1 MRIVSLDGN
10 GHYPNAVFHLLEQS
24 MDRLDELAIF
34 VRIVEEGSLARA
46 ASRLRRSPPAV
57 TRALAALEGRLGVR
71 LIDRTTRRLAPT
83 EAGRLLHER
92 ARGLLG
98 DYEAATLGVREAPVR
113 GLLRIAAPVQF
124 GRRHVAPIAMAF
136 LDAHGDVE
144 IELLLNDRNVDLI
157 DESIDVAVRIGPLAD
172 SGLTARQ
179 VGVLK
184 RLWVAS
190 PAYLARRGTPQTPA
204 DLARHEA
211 VLGTFRTAGSWSFIR
226 ASRRSGVQVAGR
238 LRVDDVETRLQ
249 AVLEGR
255 GIGQFLSYQVADALA
270 AGRLVRLLQS
280 FEQPAIPVHLLTKGR
295 VNRAPKI
302 ESFLAFAGPR
312 LQALAV
318 LRSEAARTAA
328 APRTGRRR
336 TASSPGSRKPAG

>member
-1 MRIVSLDGN
+1 
-10 GHYPNAVFHLLEQS
+10 

-34 VRIVEEGSLARA
+34 VRIVEEGSLTRA

-98 DYEAATLGVREAPVR
+98 DYEAAALGVREAPVR
-113 GLLRIAAPVQF
+113 GRLRIAAPVQF

-136 LDAHGDVE
+136 LDAHADVE
-144 IELLLNDRNVDLI
+144 IELVLNDRNVDLI
-157 DESIDVAVRIGPLAD
+157 DESIDIAVRIGPLAA
-172 SGLTARQ
+172 SGLTARR
-179 VGVLK
+179 VGELK

-190 PAYLARRGTPQTPA
+190 PAYLGRRGVPQTPL
-204 DLARHEA
+204 DLDKHEA
-211 VLGTFRTAGSWSFIR
+211 VLGTFRTAGSWSFVR
-226 ASRRSGVQVAGR
+226 ARRRGGVQVAGR

-249 AVLEGR
+249 AVLDGR
-255 GIGQFLSYQVADALA
+255 GIGQFLSYQVADELA
-270 AGRLVRLLQS
+270 AGRLVRLLRS
-280 FEQPAIPVHLLTKGR
+280 YEQPAIPVHLLTKGR

-318 LRSEAARTAA
+318 LTGEIRTSA

-336 TASSPGSRKPAG
+336 TAPSPGSRRPAA

>member
-1 MRIVSLDGN
+1 
-10 GHYPNAVFHLLEQS
+10 
-24 MDRLDELAIF
+24 MDRLDEFAIF

-83 EAGRLLHER
+83 EAGRLLYDK
-92 ARGLLG
+92 ARGVLG

-113 GLLRIAAPVQF
+113 GLLRVAAPVQF
-124 GRRHVAPIAMAF
+124 GRRHVAPIATAF
-136 LDAHGDVE
+136 LDVHADAE

-157 DESIDVAVRIGPLAD
+157 DEAIDVAVRIGPLAD
-172 SGLTARQ
+172 SSLTARP
-179 VGVLK
+179 VGELR

-190 PAYLARRGTPQTPA
+190 PAYLKKRGTPQTPNDMA
-204 DLARHEA
+204 EHEA
-211 VLGTFRTAGSWSFIR
+211 VLGTFRTAQSWTFVR
-226 ASRRSGVQVAGR
+226 SRRSGGVRVAGR

-270 AGRLVRLLQS
+270 AGRLVRLLRA
-280 FEQPAIPVHLLTKGR
+280 FEQPAISVQLLTKGR
-295 VNRAPKI
+295 TNRPPKI
-302 ESFLAFAGPR
+302 EAFLAFAAR
-312 LQALAV
+312 QLQALPV
-318 LRSEAARTAA
+318 LRK
-328 APRTGRRR
+328 GR
-336 TASSPGSRKPAG
+336 